1 MKLKRRQ
8 IMKQK
13 AYQVA
18 FSATLVVVMV
28 AFLSA
33 IFFVNANPSFAA
45 SGKKKPSA
53 VDRTSAV
60 EYTEAQ
66 IKQLQGALKITEAQQ
81 ELWDNLTQVMRENA
95 EDMDAL
101 TASLAKERAEGTKNI
116 NAVEHMK
123 LHSQITK
130 AHLDQLEKFI
140 PPFEA
145 FYDSLSDEQKK
156 STDTIFRTGIYGKA
170 KRK

>member
-1 MKLKRRQ
+1 MNR
-8 IMKQK
+8 K

-18 FSATLVVVMV
+18 FSATLVVVIV

-33 IFFVNANPSFAA
+33 IFFFANVNPSFAA
-45 SGKKKPSA
+45 GKKKSSAVARPSA
-53 VDRTSAV
+53 V
-60 EYTEAQ
+60 EHTEAQ

-101 TASLAKERAEGTKNI
+101 TKERAEGTKTM

-123 LHSQITK
+123 FHSQITK
-130 AHLDQLEKFI
+130 AHLDQLEKFL

-145 FYDSLSDEQKK
+145 FYDSMSDEQKNI
-156 STDTIFRTGIYGKA
+156 TDKIFQTGMYGKA
-170 KRK
+170 KSKSKRK

>member
-1 MKLKRRQ
+1 MKRKVYQ
-8 IMKQK
+8 I
-13 AYQVA
+13 V
-18 FSATLVVVMV
+18 FSATLVLVMA

-33 IFFVNANPSFAA
+33 IFFVNPNLSFAA
-45 SGKKKPSA
+45 SAKKKSQTIA
-53 VDRTSAV
+53 TTSAV
-60 EYTEAQ
+60 EHTEAQ
-66 IKQLQGALKITEAQQ
+66 IKQLQGALNITEAQQ

-95 EDMDAL
+95 KDMDAL
-101 TASLAKERAEGTKNI
+101 TDSLRKERAEGTQNM

-123 LHSQITK
+123 FHSRIT
-130 AHLDQLEKFI
+130 ASHSEQLEKFI

-156 STDTIFRTGIYGKA
+156 TTDTIFQTGRYGKSKG